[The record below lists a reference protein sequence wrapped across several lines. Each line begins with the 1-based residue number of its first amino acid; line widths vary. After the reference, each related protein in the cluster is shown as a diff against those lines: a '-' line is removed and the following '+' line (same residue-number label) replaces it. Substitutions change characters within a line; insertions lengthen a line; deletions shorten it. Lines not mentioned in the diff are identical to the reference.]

1 MEDKKSIRY
10 LTKDVICFIVLA
22 CVISW
27 PVMLLWHVEPNDP
40 VATQKAFEKLSAPF
54 ALGPFFSAII
64 VTVLFHGRAGL
75 RSLFKPLL
83 KWRVG
88 WMCFL
93 FALTVPIAAQWLALI
108 GWRLWTGMEWNLPS
122 AAEAVRF
129 WCTATPVIAI
139 FIITEETGWRGFLL
153 PRLQCFQNAFIAGLV
168 VGAVWSFW
176 HTPLWIAIELCVGY
190 SASLL
195 ILNLLA
201 CFLFTIFFSVL
212 MTWIFNSS
220 GGSLLLMMLMHG
232 SANASLFL
240 VTQALNQNGMMDLP
254 YKSFYALALF
264 SIVSILLL
272 RYGPQSLSKSEKAT
286 FSAQDKAN
294 P

>member
-1 MEDKKSIRY
+1 
-10 LTKDVICFIVLA
+10 
-22 CVISW
+22 
-27 PVMLLWHVEPNDP
+27 
-40 VATQKAFEKLSAPF
+40 
-54 ALGPFFSAII
+54 
-64 VTVLFHGRAGL
+64 
-75 RSLFKPLL
+75 
-83 KWRVG
+83 
-88 WMCFL
+88 
-93 FALTVPIAAQWLALI
+93 
-108 GWRLWTGMEWNLPS
+108 
-122 AAEAVRF
+122 
-129 WCTATPVIAI
+129 
-139 FIITEETGWRGFLL
+139 
-153 PRLQCFQNAFIAGLV
+153 
-168 VGAVWSFW
+168 
-176 HTPLWIAIELCVGY
+176 
-190 SASLL
+190 
-195 ILNLLA
+195 
-201 CFLFTIFFSVL
+201 